1 MSRHGNSSV
10 KQNLIVLIV
19 QRSTEK
25 TRPLRAAFE
34 KLSIESMRL
43 LAQVDTSLHGRS
55 TGTESAAAT
64 TAKARSA
71 TLRGKTENIAVSL
84 QDICLH

>member
-71 TLRGKTENIAVSL
+71 TPKSWLEL
-84 QDICLH
+84 